1 MPKQAVD
8 KMPERARPMVFQ
20 FTYPVTPRNL
30 RFVAGPSQSED
41 EILWDRQLHF
51 IRDASA
57 FVELYETIID
67 SGWTLGETILNLP
80 KGIPPVGAAAQAA
93 PAGAAPAGAA
103 PVGAAAAGAA
113 PVGAAAAGAAA
124 AQAAPFE
131 DAPAST
137 DDFELSESDLIVI
150 TTRVPLDDEKE
161 TGHQRILRSHTRQ
174 ESNVFSTVRQCF
186 LEWCTRGQITLA
198 WPIQELRHKLRLPE
212 GNFQFSHRTAATV
225 QRGENMAFLLFAPHL
240 IDPEEKKPFGPKLL
254 VSFSPAGVE
263 NWLWARALRRLHKD
277 LLSQII
283 SSEKYW
289 CVIGTWDPMEAPIP
303 PRPPTLTFANCVQ
316 PHLQVAWSKAPYEEP
331 VVWERLLPWD
341 KIPGATAKDG
351 AWQVAPSR

>member
-1 MPKQAVD
+1 MPEQAVP
-8 KMPERARPMVFQ
+8 MPERARPRVFQ
-20 FTYPVTPRNL
+20 FTYPVIPRNL
-30 RFVAGPSQSED
+30 RYVAGPSQSED

-67 SGWTLGETILNLP
+67 AGFSMGETLLNLP
-80 KGIPPVGAAAQAA
+80 KDIPRAGAAAQAA
-93 PAGAAPAGAA
+93 PAQAA
-103 PVGAAAAGAA
+103 PV
-113 PVGAAAAGAAA
+113 
-124 AQAAPFE
+124 E
-131 DAPAST
+131 DAPAWM
-137 DDFELSESDLIVI
+137 DDLDLSESDLIVV
-150 TTRVPLDDEKE
+150 TTRLPLDDEEE
-161 TGHQRILRSHTRQ
+161 TGHQRIARAHLPQ

-186 LEWCTRGQITLA
+186 LEGCTRGHITLA
-198 WPIQELRHKLRLPE
+198 WPIQELRHRLGLRE
-212 GNFQFSHRTAATV
+212 GNFQFNYRTAATMPG
-225 QRGENMAFLLFAPHL
+225 GENMAFLLFAPHL
-240 IDPEEKKPFGPKLL
+240 IDADKNKPFGPKLL

-289 CVIGTWDPMEAPIP
+289 CVIGTWDPRKSLIP
-303 PRPPTLTFANCVQ
+303 PRPRNLAFANGVR
-316 PHLQVAWSKAPYEEP
+316 PDLQVAWSKAPYEEP

-341 KIPGATAKDG
+341 QIPGATAANG